1 MPSQKMTPERR
12 VTHLSI
18 WTNVVLTA
26 LKLAAGIMGHSQ
38 ALIADAVHSLSDFAT
53 DIAVLVGLRLSAKPR
68 DDDHA
73 YGHGKYETLVAA
85 VIGLALGAVALKIG
99 SLAIHRIFAALR
111 GSPIPAP
118 AIYAFW
124 AALISIAV
132 KEGLYHITMKVA
144 RTSGSPSLVANAWHH
159 RSDAL
164 SSIATAAGV
173 GAAALLGNEWL
184 ILDPIAALFVSI
196 FLLQIAWRIL
206 HQQVGELTDRSLE
219 PEVCEEI
226 LAMARSIPGLIEP
239 HDLRTRM
246 VGRYP
251 VIDLHIRLA
260 ADLPLH
266 QAHETSDTLEQAL
279 RKRFGKETIANLH
292 LEPYSE

>member
-1 MPSQKMTPERR
+1 MTPERR

-18 WTNVVLTA
+18 WTNIILTA
-26 LKLAAGIMGHSQ
+26 VKLTVGIVGRSQ
-38 ALIADAVHSLSDFAT
+38 ALIADAIHSLSDFAT
-53 DIAVLVGLRLSAKPR
+53 DITVLVGLRLSAKPR
-68 DDDHA
+68 DDDHT

-85 VIGLALGAVALKIG
+85 VIGLVLGAVALKIA

-118 AIYAFW
+118 ALYAFW
-124 AALISIAV
+124 AALASIVV
-132 KEGLYHITMKVA
+132 KEALYHITMRVA
-144 RTSGSPSLVANAWHH
+144 RTSGSPALVANAWHH

-173 GAAALLGNEWL
+173 GAAALLGREWL
-184 ILDPIAALFVSI
+184 ILDPIAALFVSL

-206 HQQVGELTDRSLE
+206 RQQVGELTDRSLE

-226 LAMARSIPGLIEP
+226 LAMARSIPRLDDP

-251 VIDLHIRLA
+251 VIDLHIRLPA
-260 ADLPLH
+260 NLSLQ
-266 QAHETSDTLEQAL
+266 QAHDTASDLEQAL
-279 RKRFGKETIANLH
+279 LERFGKETIANLH